1 MPIHVRHYEPS
12 DRDDVISLWDDVF
25 PDSTGHNDPAA
36 SIQRKYDAD
45 DGLFFV
51 AELDATVI
59 GTVVAGYDGHRG
71 WIYSLAVTPTQQR
84 RGIGSTLI
92 RHAEQAL
99 SNLDCPKINLQVRS
113 QNDAVVAFYGSLGYD
128 TEQRISMGKRLA
140 SHAKSGETS
149 DAPESR

>member
-1 MPIHVRHYEPS
+1 M
-12 DRDDVISLWDDVF
+12 
-25 PDSTGHNDPAA
+25 
-36 SIQRKYDAD
+36 
-45 DGLFFV
+45 
-51 AELDATVI
+51 
-59 GTVVAGYDGHRG
+59 AGYDGHRG

-113 QNDAVVAFYGSLGYD
+113 QNDEVVAFYGSLGYD

-140 SHAKSGETS
+140 SHAKIGEPD
-149 DAPESR
+149 DAREPPS